1 MTLVI
6 DANVAIKW
14 VLAEDAAERAAALRQ
29 QPEEVIAPTLIAAEI
44 GSAMRKRVAA
54 KELSASEAVSAAQI
68 ATGLIDRLVPI
79 PELARRALEIAIKIK
94 HPIYDC
100 FYVALA
106 EREQVPLV
114 TADEDLIAKAKKV
127 KVDVRRL

>member
-29 QPEEVIAPTLIAAEI
+29 QPEELIAPTLIAAEI